1 MEIKKM
7 KRWIMIAAV
16 ALSLTAA
23 ASGAIGQRRTTIT
36 GTVVIYGTGFNT
48 RTTTAPF
55 TLYLN
60 GTTSNDQAQRLIGA
74 LQSGGQ
80 DELRRS
86 LQRNDLG
93 RFSIAGRAGLPVE
106 AVIVDNIDGKTRI
119 RAVMERWQGF
129 GEVWRGGRSLD
140 YPFSYIEMYVDPRT
154 GKGDGTFIAAAQ
166 IRWRNDKGQN
176 QVEIEDF
183 GTFPGRLIGVRMQ
196 GRI

>member
-1 MEIKKM
+1 M
-7 KRWIMIAAV
+7 KRWIVIAAV

-23 ASGAIGQRRTTIT
+23 AFGQQRTTIT
-36 GTVVIYGTGFNT
+36 GTVVIYGSGFNT
-48 RTTTAPF
+48 RTTTAQF

-86 LQRNDLG
+86 LEHNDLG
-93 RFSIAGRAGLPVE
+93 RFSIAGRVGLPVE
-106 AVIVDNIDGKTRI
+106 AVIVDSVDGKTRI

-183 GTFPGRLIGVRMQ
+183 GTFPGRLLGVKMQ